1 MDKTHGE
8 DLQSLM
14 KTSGIS
20 VDESIATMAS
30 RPMSEVVTLAE
41 GRDAKIG
48 FPYGNRNAAKF
59 LVGRLFTDAIFS
71 QDIRA
76 IQLIINRIDG
86 GLPKDT
92 ELGDYQTMFGDCLAD
107 VMSSEIGDQI
117 KVMPDDTVMMALCKS
132 LYSMAVED
140 IYVRWD
146 KNKECFVPN
155 TPTDAKKK
163 ERDAALRM
171 VLERTGGRKT
181 MSAKAAEKDEIEIA
195 GWVKKLKESSVQPGN
210 SLV

>member
-1 MDKTHGE
+1 
-8 DLQSLM
+8 
-14 KTSGIS
+14 
-20 VDESIATMAS
+20 
-30 RPMSEVVTLAE
+30 MSEVVTLAE

-48 FPYGNRNAAKF
+48 FPYGDRNAAKF

-92 ELGDYQTMFGDCLAD
+92 ELGDYQTLFGDCLAD
-107 VMSSEIGDQI
+107 VMSAEDGRQLKIL
-117 KVMPDDTVMMALCKS
+117 PDDTVMMALCKS

-146 KNKECFVPN
+146 EGRECFVPN
-155 TPTDAKKK
+155 KPTDSQKK

-181 MSAKAAEKDEIEIA
+181 LNAKDTVKEEIKVA
-195 GWVKKLKESSVQPGN
+195 GWIKKLQESTC
-210 SLV
+210 